1 MELYFIDGAIN
12 SEQLD
17 NLRGCILGTSY
28 KMMYSDTIDNHAIVG
43 PLLKSINTNNDND
56 CKDACFMHVPDVCY
70 MFNYYPQTKKCELFY
85 KDRVSEYKV
94 EKRNGCY
101 FKTRQ
106 CDVNPCLDGKRCYS
120 LGEQSH
126 TSCI

>member
-1 MELYFIDGAIN
+1 MATNREGRKWLIMNISFHP
-12 SEQLD
+12 
-17 NLRGCILGTSY
+17 CVLGTSY
-28 KMMYSDTIDNHAIVG
+28 KLMYSDTIDNHAIVG

-85 KDRVSEYKV
+85 KDRVTEYKV

-101 FKTRQ
+101 FKTRE
-106 CDVNPCLDGKRCYS
+106 CEVNPCLGGKRCYS
-120 LGEQSH
+120 LGDQSS
-126 TSCI
+126 TSCV